1 MRCEAIDLNAWLV
14 CFITLSPVV
23 ARIGSITGSARIVS
37 LAMSENGC
45 PRTYLGHRV
54 SCSHREILGHI
65 VFSGRN
71 LIFCC
76 SNSRKRGGVQGLP
89 GFGLECSFID
99 SRYRAGRFGCSAGS
113 DVTTKYQLWPPY
125 RANRWQYT
133 GSRFMDRSLSRL
145 VCGLPRHT
153 AAAR

>member
-1 MRCEAIDLNAWLV
+1 MFLSRSAPLWL
-14 CFITLSPVV
+14 
-23 ARIGSITGSARIVS
+23 GSAPSREDSRFGNVRERMPSDILRPS
-37 LAMSENGC
+37 GKLQ
-45 PRTYLGHRV
+45 PRGK
-54 SCSHREILGHI
+54 LGHI

-76 SNSRKRGGVQGLP
+76 SNPIKRGGVQGLP

-99 SRYRAGRFGCSAGS
+99 SRYRAGRFGSSAGS
-113 DVTTKYQLWPPY
+113 GVTTKYELLPPY

-133 GSRFMDRSLSRL
+133 GDRSLSRL
-145 VCGLPRHT
+145 VCGLPRGT